1 MSQLVVSGGTVIDP
15 ASGLNG
21 PHDLLIQDGRIF
33 GVVTDIPADWN
44 GVEHV
49 DATGMWV
56 LPGLICLRSHVG
68 EPGHEWKEDIASA
81 SMAAAAGGFTTIC
94 ATPDSNP
101 VNDLSAVT
109 EQILAKSGAAK
120 GARVLPV
127 GAVSVGLEGK
137 ELTEMANLKAAGC
150 VALSTGENSARD
162 ANFLRRVLEYAGSVG
177 IAVFTV
183 AEDASLATNT
193 VMHEGEVSIRLGM
206 EAVPS
211 ESEAIGLYRDA
222 MMAGLTGTPLHV
234 QKLSTASAVAL
245 LKQLKAN
252 GVPVTASVTAHH
264 LWFDD
269 SSVAEF
275 NTNTRV
281 RPPLR
286 SSRDVEA
293 LREALNEGLISAVV
307 SDHHPQSSIEK
318 VVEYQYAEPGTT
330 ALESTLGV
338 VTELVQDGVLSLENA
353 VARLTSGPAEILG
366 RSDLGRLAEGCV
378 ADVVVVDPNCPYRTE
393 SKLMKSKSRNCI
405 FEGTSFSASVSN
417 TIVEGKLVQ
426 DHVEGLRVT
435 D

>member
-1 MSQLVVSGGTVIDP
+1 
-15 ASGLNG
+15 
-21 PHDLLIQDGRIF
+21 
-33 GVVTDIPADWN
+33 
-44 GVEHV
+44 
-49 DATGMWV
+49 
-56 LPGLICLRSHVG
+56 
-68 EPGHEWKEDIASA
+68 
-81 SMAAAAGGFTTIC
+81 
-94 ATPDSNP
+94 
-101 VNDLSAVT
+101 
-109 EQILAKSGAAK
+109 
-120 GARVLPV
+120 
-127 GAVSVGLEGK
+127 
-137 ELTEMANLKAAGC
+137 
-150 VALSTGENSARD
+150 
-162 ANFLRRVLEYAGSVG
+162 
-177 IAVFTV
+177 
-183 AEDASLATNT
+183 
-193 VMHEGEVSIRLGM
+193 M

-269 SSVAEF
+269 SLVAEF

-286 SSRDVEA
+286 SRQDVEA
-293 LREALNEGLISAVV
+293 LRVALNEGLISAVV

-318 VVEYQYAEPGTT
+318 AVEYQYAEPGTT

-366 RSDLGRLAEGCV
+366 RPDLGRLAEGCV

-393 SKLMKSKSRNCI
+393 SERMKSKSRNCI